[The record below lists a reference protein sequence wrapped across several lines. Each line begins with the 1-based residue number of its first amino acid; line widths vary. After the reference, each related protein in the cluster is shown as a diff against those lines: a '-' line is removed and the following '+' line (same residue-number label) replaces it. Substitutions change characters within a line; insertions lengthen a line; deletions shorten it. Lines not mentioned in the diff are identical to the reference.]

1 MGCANLFSDPVFV
14 EKYCEGKSPLR
25 DGATADDVQQAALS
39 VATQGLLTSGKART
53 WSELAQIRKLWGDGP
68 IVVKG
73 VQTLTDAARAVEAG
87 VDGIWVSNHGG
98 RQVDGAIGSLQALGP
113 ISQYI
118 RGLPKD
124 TKRPVIVFDSGIRSG
139 ADIMKA
145 VALGAD
151 LVGIG
156 RPYAFGLACRGQ
168 EGVEA
173 VLKSLIADFEMN
185 AALAGCRTINDLG
198 PHSLVKSGEESRL

>member
-14 EKYCEGKSPLR
+14 EKYCEGRSPLAE
-25 DGATADDVQQAALS
+25 DATPEDVEQAALS
-39 VATQGLLTSGKART
+39 VATQGLLTSGMART
-53 WSELAQIRKLWGDGP
+53 WAELAFIRNVWGDNP

-73 VQTLTDAARAVEAG
+73 VQTLSDAVRAVEAG

-98 RQVDGAIGSLQALGP
+98 RQVDGAIGSLQALRP
-113 ISQYI
+113 ISQYV
-118 RGLPKD
+118 RSLPKD
-124 TKRPVIVFDSGIRSG
+124 TKRPIVVFDSGIRSG

-173 VLKSLIADFEMN
+173 VLKSFIADFEMN
-185 AALAGCRTINDLG
+185 AALAGCRTLDDLG
-198 PHSLVKSGEESRL
+198 PHSVVKMGEESRL